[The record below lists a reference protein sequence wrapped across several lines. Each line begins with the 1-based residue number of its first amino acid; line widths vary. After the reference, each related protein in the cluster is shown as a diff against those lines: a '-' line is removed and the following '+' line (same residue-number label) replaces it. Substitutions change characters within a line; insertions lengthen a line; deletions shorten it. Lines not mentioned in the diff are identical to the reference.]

1 MTEENKQ
8 LVRDFYEAG
17 NRGDMDAC
25 LAILAEDLVWTNI
38 GSTPFSGTYT
48 GKQAVLEQ
56 LIGPLFSRLRA
67 GIRSKIENLIAE
79 GDVVVAETSGTAE
92 TLDGSAYNNAYCQIM
107 TIRGGR
113 IVRVKEY
120 FDTELTSMV
129 FGR

>member
-92 TLDGSAYNNAYCQIM
+92 TLDGIAYNNAYCQIM

>member
-8 LVRDFYEAG
+8 LVRNFYEAG

-25 LAILAEDLVWTNI
+25 LAMLAEDLVWTNI

-67 GIRSKIENLIAE
+67 GIRSKIESLIAE

-92 TLDGSAYNNAYCQIM
+92 TLDGIAYNNAYCQIM

-120 FDTELTSMV
+120 FDTGLTSMV

>member
-25 LAILAEDLVWTNI
+25 LAMLAEDLVWTNI
-38 GSTPFSGTYT
+38 GSTPYSGTYT

-67 GIRSKIENLIAE
+67 GIRSKIESLIAE

-92 TLDGSAYNNAYCQIM
+92 TLDGIAYNNAYCQIM

>member
-38 GSTPFSGTYT
+38 GSTPFSGTYA
-48 GKQAVLEQ
+48 GKQTVLEQ

-92 TLDGSAYNNAYCQIM
+92 TLDGIAYNNAYCQIM